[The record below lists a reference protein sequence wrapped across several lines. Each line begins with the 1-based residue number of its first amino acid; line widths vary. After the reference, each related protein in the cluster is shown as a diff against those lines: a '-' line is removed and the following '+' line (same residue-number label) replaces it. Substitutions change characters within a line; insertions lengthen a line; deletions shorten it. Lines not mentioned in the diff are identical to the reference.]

1 MRFENALLV
10 GVDVHRRRNV
20 VQIMDGDGRILI
32 DKLRLANNRPGADA
46 LANHLA
52 ELAEACNVAAIHVA
66 AEATSNFW
74 LPFFCHLEQVDVLAE
89 RSLQLYAFNPRVIAN
104 FRKSFSDLDKTDLS
118 DAHLVAER
126 LRFGRDLPVPF
137 VMEERYLPLRT
148 LTRHRYHL
156 VQELVRAKGYAL
168 SLVYLKASEY
178 NLSRAERPFD
188 RVFSATSQAVL
199 REFQSME
206 LVAEMPFDELVEWL
220 DVKGKRRFADPE
232 ANARRLQQVA
242 ENSYQLPAD
251 WLDAV
256 NTALTL
262 SLRHINTLEQL
273 RKRLDTAIEEQMAP
287 FPNSLTTIPG
297 IGPVF
302 AAGIIAEI
310 GDLSRFDYNHAR
322 VASFAG
328 LKWSRHQSGDFEAE
342 ETRRKRTGNPFLR
355 YYFCEAAQS
364 VRMRE
369 AEYGAYYQRKH
380 DEVPKHKH
388 KRALV
393 LTARKLVRLV
403 VRLLATNEPYRARK
417 APKDTSA

>member
-1 MRFENALLV
+1 MAL
-10 GVDVHRRRNV
+10 
-20 VQIMDGDGRILI
+20 
-32 DKLRLANNRPGADA
+32 
-46 LANHLA
+46 
-52 ELAEACNVAAIHVA
+52 
-66 AEATSNFW
+66 
-74 LPFFCHLEQVDVLAE
+74 
-89 RSLQLYAFNPRVIAN
+89 
-104 FRKSFSDLDKTDLS
+104 
-118 DAHLVAER
+118 
-126 LRFGRDLPVPF
+126 
-137 VMEERYLPLRT
+137 
-148 LTRHRYHL
+148 
-156 VQELVRAKGYAL
+156 
-168 SLVYLKASEY
+168 
-178 NLSRAERPFD
+178 
-188 RVFSATSQAVL
+188 
-199 REFQSME
+199 
-206 LVAEMPFDELVEWL
+206 
-220 DVKGKRRFADPE
+220 
-232 ANARRLQQVA
+232 
-242 ENSYQLPAD
+242 
-251 WLDAV
+251 
-256 NTALTL
+256 
-262 SLRHINTLEQL
+262 
-273 RKRLDTAIEEQMAP
+273 

-297 IGPVF
+297 IGPVL

-403 VRLLATNEPYRARK
+403 VRLLTTNEPYRART